1 MINELRLQALQLS
14 YDAMTP
20 VFAPVTEYIRRGEV
34 VAVTGNNGAGKSTL
48 LAGVCG
54 LIQPFGGRVDVV
66 RDGGETEIGFNR
78 AHCGYASPAMSL
90 YDELT
95 AWEQVEF
102 DAKVRDCVS
111 LLPHAAE
118 SFGLFGLQAR
128 RDSFIGDFSTGMKQR
143 LKLILATYF
152 EPDVLLLDEPSS
164 NLDDEGFEVMARHIR
179 WAADRGCIVLV
190 ATNDERDRAL
200 CGREFRLTHDK
211 KPTR

>member
-14 YDAMTP
+14 YDTMTP
-20 VFAPVTEYIRRGEV
+20 VFAPVTEHIRSGEV

-66 RDGGETEIGFNR
+66 RDGAETASGFNR

-90 YDELT
+90 YDELK

-102 DAKVRDCVS
+102 DAKVRDCSS

-179 WAADRGCIVLV
+179 RAADRGCIVLV